1 MKKLTTVIAAA
12 ALLATGCKLGADPAK
27 EINTR
32 VDSLIQYIPDHDKPK
47 QSAQQVYTPEYWSLL
62 DKAFQIPTP
71 EGEYGDCEF
80 LFYFIEGNGGCSPDA
95 GKHQVV
101 PIETKITND
110 TSAFEVFDYVHPDG
124 TKERHKMILVKK
136 QDKWIIDDYD
146 STKVRLKE
154 YIDNNF
160 LTPDLAF
167 MEVKGR
173 VKSVIYKSKRK
184 AFFDEQ
190 GNITK
195 YCTEFSSTHNFN
207 DASFDEVDDNGDV
220 EVQLTRDGKGY
231 ITNTYD
237 GPGGSEFFEYDTT
250 FMRLT
255 LRGGGDGGYWSAA
268 KFGFD
273 AEGYPTVSIVESDLG
288 EETETDPERITY
300 DKVDNRGNWLKRGN
314 EERTIEYYE

>member
-1 MKKLTTVIAAA
+1 MKTKTILAIAITVAVV
-12 ALLATGCKLGADPAK
+12 GCGNVDTN
-27 EINTR
+27 EINQC
-32 VDSLIQYIPDHDKPK
+32 VENYIQYIPDHNKPK
-47 QSAQQVYTPEYWSLL
+47 PDAKQVYTSEYWSLL
-62 DKAFQIPTP
+62 DKAWQIPTP

-80 LFYFIEGNGGCSPDA
+80 LFYFIEGNGGCSPEA

-101 PIETKITND
+101 PIETKITSE

-124 TKERHKMILVKK
+124 TKERHKINLIK
-136 QDKWIIDDYD
+136 QQGKWIIDDYD
-146 STKVRLKE
+146 SSKVRLKE
-154 YIDNNF
+154 YINNNYV
-160 LTPDLAF
+160 TPDLAF

-173 VKSVIYKSKRK
+173 VKSVIYINKRK

-237 GPGGSEFFEYDTT
+237 CPGGSEFFEYDTT

-255 LRGGGDGGYWSAA
+255 LRGGGDGGYWSAE
-268 KFGFD
+268 KYGFD

-300 DKVDNRGNWLKRGN
+300 DKTDSHGNWLKRGN